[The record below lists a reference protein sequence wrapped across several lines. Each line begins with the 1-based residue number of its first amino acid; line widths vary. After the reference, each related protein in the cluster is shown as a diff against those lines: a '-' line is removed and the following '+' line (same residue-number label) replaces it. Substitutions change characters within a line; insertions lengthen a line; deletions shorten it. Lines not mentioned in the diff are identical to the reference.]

1 MPITPTQLLAL
12 PKIDTHCHVLDPARF
27 AYVSQIAYQ
36 PAGQE
41 KGHLRAL
48 NSVMD
53 FYNVRHA
60 LLVGPNSG
68 YGLDNRCMLDAIEGA
83 PQRFRG
89 IAVMPN
95 DCDDE
100 ALERLSKQGVLGLA
114 FNASLLG
121 VDYYADLGGLLA
133 RLAKR
138 GMWAQF
144 QVEGDQLCE
153 LLPMID
159 ASGVRIL
166 IDHCGRPLLSAGLMQ
181 PGFQALLALGREGRA
196 VVKLSGFAKFSQTGY
211 PFHDVRPYV
220 EALARNFGLQHCLWA
235 SDWPYLK
242 APDRLDY
249 GPMLALYG
257 QMFDVTECEQL
268 MWHSPQALLQF

>member
-1 MPITPTQLLAL
+1 MPVTPFQLLAL

-27 AYVSQIAYQ
+27 AYGAQIAYQ

-89 IAVMPN
+89 IAVIPN
-95 DCDDE
+95 DCDDD
-100 ALERLSKQGVLGLA
+100 ALESLSHKGVMGLA

-121 VDYYADLGGLLA
+121 TDYYADLGGLLA
-133 RLAKR
+133 RLAQR

-153 LLPMID
+153 LMPMID

-166 IDHCGRPLLSAGLMQ
+166 VDHCGRPLLSAGLMQ
-181 PGFQALLALGREGRA
+181 PGFQALLALGRAGRA
-196 VVKLSGFAKFSQTGY
+196 VVKLSGFAKFSQAGY

-220 EALARNFGLQHCLWA
+220 EALAKNFACGH
-235 SDWPYLK
+235 PT
-242 APDRLDY
+242 
-249 GPMLALYG
+249 GPI
-257 QMFDVTECEQL
+257 
-268 MWHSPQALLQF
+268 